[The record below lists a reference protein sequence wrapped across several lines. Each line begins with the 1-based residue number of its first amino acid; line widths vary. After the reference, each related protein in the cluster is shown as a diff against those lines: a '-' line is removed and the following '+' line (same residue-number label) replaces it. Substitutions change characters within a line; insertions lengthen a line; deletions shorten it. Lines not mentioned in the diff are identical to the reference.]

1 MPSPETFF
9 IYTQWSAWILLAV
22 GMATG
27 LAFVFKRGFRFRLV
41 GITGF
46 MGVVT
51 VGLFSLSL
59 VPLSQTVI
67 PGAARY
73 SLVYDIGAGNAVIA
87 VAPTLTKTELEAT
100 LQQAAS
106 NLFLSGRL
114 TQANSQLTIRARTV
128 IHPEEGVSV
137 PLYLGQ
143 VQRSM
148 TQREGAAVEIT
159 VFDENFA
166 QLPQQ
171 DSVNA
176 AD

>member
-1 MPSPETFF
+1 MPSPENFLT
-9 IYTQWSAWILLAV
+9 YTLWSAWILLAA

-27 LAFVFKRGFRFRLV
+27 LAFVFKWGFRYRLV
-41 GITGF
+41 GVTGF

-106 NLFLSGRL
+106 NLFSSGRL
-114 TQANSQLTIRARTV
+114 SQANSQLTIRARTV
-128 IHPEEGVSV
+128 IHPEAGVSV

-143 VQRSM
+143 IQRSLTERQDSAM
-148 TQREGAAVEIT
+148 QVTLFE
-159 VFDENFA
+159 ENFA
-166 QLPQQ
+166 QLPAG
-171 DSVNA
+171 DSANA
-176 AD
+176 AG